1 MDFIE
6 IANTEARERAEAD
19 PNVAVILVGPD
30 DRFALS
36 DMMREEG
43 RLEIVHRE
51 NFGIDEREAVYV
63 KCEDE
68 WVVEGFEKA
77 WSSYLWFRR
86 RLPAENSRTF
96 PPAEARALPRRNG
109 TRSS

>member
-1 MDFIE
+1 MNFIE

-19 PNVAVILVGPD
+19 PNVAVILVGPED
-30 DRFALS
+30 HFALS
-36 DMMREEG
+36 DMLREDG
-43 RLEIVHRE
+43 RVEIVHRE
-51 NFGIDEREAVYV
+51 NFGIDERKAVYV

-86 RLPAENSRTF
+86 RLP
-96 PPAEARALPRRNG
+96 P
-109 TRSS
+109 RSS

>member
-1 MDFIE
+1 MNYIE
-6 IANTEARERAEAD
+6 IANTEARKRAED
-19 PNVAVILVGPD
+19 NPNVAIILVGPD
-30 DRFALS
+30 DRLALS
-36 DMMREEG
+36 DMMREDG

-68 WVVEGFEKA
+68 WAVEAFEKA

-86 RLPAENSRTF
+86 RLP
-96 PPAEARALPRRNG
+96 PRSN
-109 TRSS
+109 